1 MELKKFK
8 ISEIKPYSKNP
19 RNNDGAVEAVMQSI
33 KQCEYIAPIIL
44 DEDNI
49 ILAGHTRFKAL
60 KKLGYKEV
68 ECIIKTGLSE
78 EQKKKY
84 RLLDNKT
91 NELAEWDFDLL
102 AEEMEGLD
110 FGDLELDWGFDYD
123 ESEDGSNEVIEDD
136 YEVELPEEP
145 KAKRGDIYQLGRHR
159 LMCGDSTLM
168 DDVQKLVN
176 GMPIDLFLTDPPY
189 NVALG
194 MGGSADEARKRH
206 RRTDGLVIMNDK
218 MENDQFREF
227 LTTVFSNA
235 KAVMKPGASFYIWHA
250 DNEGY
255 NFRGACMDAG
265 LQARQCLIWRK
276 QSITLGRQDYQWIH
290 EPCLY
295 GWNDGASHSWYS
307 DRKQSTVLQFDRP
320 TKSEIHPTMK
330 PIALFDYQIKNSS
343 KSGDTVLDLFNGSGT
358 TIMACEQNG
367 RNAYCMELDPKYVDA
382 AIEGWEEFT
391 GEKAV
396 LIE

>member
-110 FGDLELDWGFDYD
+110 FGDLELDWGIDQD

-145 KAKRGDIYQLGRHR
+145 KAKFGQIYQLGRHR
-159 LMCGDSTLM
+159 LMCGDSTKTE
-168 DDVQKLVN
+168 DVNKLV
-176 GMPIDLFLTDPPY
+176 GGKKIDLLITDPPY
-189 NVALG
+189 GVDYTGKTKNALKIENDNK
-194 MGGSADEARKRH
+194 SDDEFIEFLHSAFEAADE
-206 RRTDGLVIMNDK
+206 
-218 MENDQFREF
+218 
-227 LTTVFSNA
+227 
-235 KAVMKPGASFYIWHA
+235 VMKSGAVFYIWHA
-250 DNEGY
+250 ILKTYAFES
-255 NFRGACMDAG
+255 AC
-265 LQARQCLIWRK
+265 QQTQWEVRQVLIWVK
-276 QSITLGRQDYQWIH
+276 NTLVMGRQDYQWKH

-295 GWNDGASHSWYS
+295 GWKEGAAHNWYN
-307 DRKQSTVLQFDRP
+307 DRKQTTVLEFDRP
-320 TKSEIHPTMK
+320 TKNDLHPTMK
-330 PIALFDYQIKNSS
+330 PISLFDYQIKNSS
-343 KSGDTVLDLFNGSGT
+343 KVGDRVLDLFGGSGT

-367 RNAYCMELDPKYVDA
+367 RTGFLMEYDPKYVDV
-382 AIEGWEEFT
+382 IINRWEEFT